1 MQKFLT
7 TAFVAT
13 LLGLASVTVAAWPAA
28 DPVVG
33 TWKLNVAMSKA
44 TPGPLAKSETRSYT
58 ESAQGM
64 TVSWKTVGAD
74 GKESS
79 VSATYK
85 ADGKD
90 YPVTG
95 AAAYDGLSL
104 KRIDSQTTEF
114 TLKKGGKAVGTGT
127 RSVSKD
133 GKVLTINSKVTTAGG
148 ASAEQTLVFDRQ

>member
-74 GKESS
+74 GK
-79 VSATYK
+79 
-85 ADGKD
+85 D